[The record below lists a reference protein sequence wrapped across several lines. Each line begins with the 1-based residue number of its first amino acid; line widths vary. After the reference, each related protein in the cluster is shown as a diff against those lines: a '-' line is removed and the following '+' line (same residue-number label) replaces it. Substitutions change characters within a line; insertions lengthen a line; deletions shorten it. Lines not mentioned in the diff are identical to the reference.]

1 MNYALNFAI
10 LIAYF
15 IYLYRDKYK
24 PTPTKKR
31 IQQPMLDKENW
42 GIFLMATVFIAENS
56 LLLRTGLV
64 FIMGRT
70 PTQNTMLSK
79 TLSTCIAAK

>member
-1 MNYALNFAI
+1 
-10 LIAYF
+10 
-15 IYLYRDKYK
+15 
-24 PTPTKKR
+24 
-31 IQQPMLDKENW
+31 
-42 GIFLMATVFIAENS
+42 MATVSIAKNS

>member
-1 MNYALNFAI
+1 MNYALKFDI

-24 PTPTKKR
+24 PTPTKKS

-42 GIFLMATVFIAENS
+42 GIFLMAKFSIAEDS
-56 LLLRTGLV
+56 LLLLTGLV

-70 PTQNTMLSK
+70 PTRNKMLSK

>member
-24 PTPTKKR
+24 PTPTKKS
-31 IQQPMLDKENW
+31 
-42 GIFLMATVFIAENS
+42 MATVSIAKNS